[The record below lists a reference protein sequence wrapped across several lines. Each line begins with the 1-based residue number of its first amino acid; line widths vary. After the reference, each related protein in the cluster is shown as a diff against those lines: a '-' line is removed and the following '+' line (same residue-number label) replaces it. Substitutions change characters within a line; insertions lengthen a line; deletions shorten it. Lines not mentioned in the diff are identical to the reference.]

1 MVKLEDG
8 KEIKYVA
15 KYVDKVINR
24 KPYIKKNLLAV
35 LVSNNTVNI
44 FQLDN
49 QSLLK
54 VFRIDEFHNITF
66 ESGCVEMDCDTI
78 DDVLAIPV
86 QNSVRFFNIKDWEA
100 ENRFHNNEISH
111 HINLISFN
119 KSRLVFIIGYLNG

>member
-1 MVKLEDG
+1 
-8 KEIKYVA
+8 EIKYVA
-15 KYVDKVINR
+15 KYVDKVINI
-24 KPYIKKNLLAV
+24 KPYIKKNLLTV

-66 ESGCVEMDCDTI
+66 ESGCIEMDWDTI
-78 DDVLAIPV
+78 DEVLAIPS
-86 QNSVRFFNIKDWEA
+86 QNFIRFFRIKNWE
-100 ENRFHNNEISH
+100 EEPYFHNHDISH
-111 HINLISFN
+111 VINLISFN